1 MLFSLSKFFKIENTN
16 TVKKVKQQTL
26 LSNLKIDHSKCKMVI
41 EWLLIRINIKY
52 TLLSDEVRKKIIRIE
67 RMKLGK

>member
-41 EWLLIRINIKY
+41 E
-52 TLLSDEVRKKIIRIE
+52 
-67 RMKLGK
+67 